1 MTTIADIYK
10 EATKVINGFLRQEII
25 AQGHHL
31 TGALEESLDGEI
43 TSTKNT
49 ETLEGFAV
57 YYSQFVEEGVPAA
70 SASFKQF
77 PFLVKYF
84 LQRGLAEK
92 EAKGAAAATIRV
104 WMKQGMSTE
113 ASKRFSDTGSRQH
126 AIENAF
132 IGNEDKIDEFVLN
145 GIDFVVE
152 ERFQLEKSETI

>member
-10 EATKVINGFLRQEII
+10 EASVLIKGIIRHEIV

-31 TGALEESLDGEI
+31 TGALERSVKSEI
-43 TSTKNT
+43 AASKNKDI
-49 ETLEGFAV
+49 LQGFAV
-57 YYSQFVEEGVPAA
+57 YYSHFVEEGVPAA

-77 PFLVKYF
+77 PFMVAYF
-84 LQRGLAEK
+84 IQRGLNEK
-92 EAKGAAAATIRV
+92 EAKAAAAATIRV
-104 WMKQGMSTE
+104 WMKQGMSTQ

-132 IGNEDKIDEFVLN
+132 VGNEDKVDDFVTN
-145 GIDFVVE
+145 GIDRVIE